1 MESECS
7 PARWC
12 AAWEAPARSFS
23 WRGCLN
29 PHESGTEKMVASV
42 KVIHGANDDF
52 FDLPDG
58 TTVHNVRRNLVD
70 AFNIPAE
77 AISFV
82 NGAPVEPSYRLL
94 PNDSLEFVKRRG
106 EKSIL
111 DPDEKAQLDRIEAM
125 LTTLFAEPA
134 DDGSP
139 GRSVETLEIAA
150 FINQLRKQGM
160 TWKEVLKACKERWP
174 DDNHV
179 RNVEQV
185 RATFRR
191 FFRSKPD

>member
-1 MESECS
+1 MI
-7 PARWC
+7 
-12 AAWEAPARSFS
+12 
-23 WRGCLN
+23 
-29 PHESGTEKMVASV
+29 ASV
-42 KVIHGANDDF
+42 KIIHGPNDDC

-58 TTVHNVRRNLVD
+58 STVLSVSHNLAD

-77 AISFV
+77 AIALV
-82 NGAPVEPSYRLL
+82 NGALVEPSHRLL
-94 PNDSLEFVKRRG
+94 PNDTLEFVRRRG

-125 LTTLFAEPA
+125 LAKLFAEPA

-139 GRSVETLEIAA
+139 GRSVETLEIAV
-150 FINQLRKQGM
+150 FINQLRKQGAS
-160 TWKEVLKACKERWP
+160 WKDVLKACKERWP

-191 FFRSKPD
+191 FLRSKPD

>member
-1 MESECS
+1 MI
-7 PARWC
+7 
-12 AAWEAPARSFS
+12 
-23 WRGCLN
+23 
-29 PHESGTEKMVASV
+29 ASV
-42 KVIHGANDDF
+42 KIIHGPNDDL

-58 TTVHNVRRNLVD
+58 STVLSVSHNLAD

-77 AISFV
+77 AIALV
-82 NGAPVEPSYRLL
+82 NGALVESSYRLL
-94 PNDSLEFVKRRG
+94 PNDTLEFVKRRG

-125 LTTLFAEPA
+125 LAKLFAEPA

-139 GRSVETLEIAA
+139 GRSVETLEIAV
-150 FINQLRKQGM
+150 FINQLRKQGAS
-160 TWKEVLKACKERWP
+160 WKEVLKACKERWP